1 LRFGLPAAVEK
12 VGGGYFVG
20 GSLASSM
27 QGEPRA
33 TNDIDIV
40 LDLPLGRIR
49 QFVEALGADF
59 EVDVDALRSAL
70 LNGASCNIFFLPLL
84 TKVDLFGLGTAPY
97 DEVEFSRKRPV
108 VVREPGTRLVMKTP
122 EDTVLRKLWW
132 FRQGGERSDR
142 QWRDVV
148 QVLKIS
154 GAAMDAAYL
163 ERWAKELGVDDLLL
177 RVQGQAKARTD

>member
-1 LRFGLPAAVEK
+1 
-12 VGGGYFVG
+12 
-20 GSLASSM
+20 
-27 QGEPRA
+27 
-33 TNDIDIV
+33 
-40 LDLPLGRIR
+40 
-49 QFVEALGADF
+49 
-59 EVDVDALRSAL
+59 
-70 LNGASCNIFFLPLL
+70 
-84 TKVDLFGLGTAPY
+84 
-97 DEVEFSRKRPV
+97 
-108 VVREPGTRLVMKTP
+108 MKTP

-177 RVQGQAKARTD
+177 RVRGQAKARTD